1 MNICIQLFAK
11 AQDLVGAREVT
22 LSLAADATV
31 GDFRKMLG
39 ETYPALVP
47 LLPHLLFASNGEY
60 VSDTAPVVDGHEYA
74 AFPPVSGG

>member
-1 MNICIQLFAK
+1 MNIRLQLFAK

-22 LSLAADATV
+22 LSLAPDATV
-31 GDFRKMLG
+31 GDLRTTLG

-47 LLPHLLFASNGEY
+47 LLPHLLFAANGGY
-60 VSDTAPVVDGHEYA
+60 VSDAAPLIEGHEYA